1 MICVGVCDRMN
12 TLYLLVEETEIV
24 STSVK
29 VYCACINSLRRS
41 LTVSL
46 EKYICLLPDMFCTAF
61 SHAKPPRDIHAAR
74 EVTLSRF

>member
-1 MICVGVCDRMN
+1 MGVCDRMN

-41 LTVSL
+41 LNVSL
-46 EKYICLLPDMFCTAF
+46 EKYIRRIL
-61 SHAKPPRDIHAAR
+61 R
-74 EVTLSRF
+74 EGGMENRFL

>member
-12 TLYLLVEETEIV
+12 ALYLLVEETEIV

-41 LTVSL
+41 LNVSL
-46 EKYICLLPDMFCTAF
+46 EKYIRRIFRARRNGEPLFVRGDMF
-61 SHAKPPRDIHAAR
+61 
-74 EVTLSRF
+74 V

>member
-12 TLYLLVEETEIV
+12 TLYLLVEQTEIV

-41 LTVSL
+41 LNVSL
-46 EKYICLLPDMFCTAF
+46 EKYIRRFLRARRNGEPLFVRGDMF
-61 SHAKPPRDIHAAR
+61 
-74 EVTLSRF
+74 V

>member
-12 TLYLLVEETEIV
+12 TLYLLVEETEVI

-41 LTVSL
+41 LNVSL
-46 EKYICLLPDMFCTAF
+46 EKYIRRILRARRNGEPLFVRGDMF
-61 SHAKPPRDIHAAR
+61 
-74 EVTLSRF
+74 V